1 MDEEVLEG
9 RGGYRGRKQD
19 DSKKDGGEGFWEMK
33 KRIETGRGNLYN
45 LSRGKPDQSRG
56 LGKEVEDG
64 NLS

>member
-1 MDEEVLEG
+1 
-9 RGGYRGRKQD
+9 
-19 DSKKDGGEGFWEMK
+19 MK